1 MQRKIH
7 ILFHILHMDRFCSF
21 TFRASHFTCDRPRI
35 PRGISQQERRAIHQ
49 LRLNRLTSSAARRYQ
64 AFIGQIPS
72 SICPHCVSAEE
83 TAEHRLIFCPKWSA
97 ERLQYFGDFINISD
111 VFQDADN
118 LVEFFIS
125 LGHLPL
131 PHIFS
136 T

>member
-1 MQRKIH
+1 
-7 ILFHILHMDRFCSF
+7 
-21 TFRASHFTCDRPRI
+21 
-35 PRGISQQERRAIHQ
+35 
-49 LRLNRLTSSAARRYQ
+49 LRLNRLTFTASHQ

-72 SICPHCVSAEE
+72 PICPHSGSGEE
-83 TAEHRLIFCPKWSA
+83 TAEHLLLFCLKWA
-97 ERLQYFGDFINISD
+97 VERQQYFGDSIIISD